1 VQRLVDAQLSL
12 KEIGDYVGH
21 RHPKSTEI
29 YTKIDIEALR
39 EVAIGDGE
47 ALV

>member
-12 KEIGDYVGH
+12 EVIGDYLGH

-39 EVAIGDGE
+39 EVALGEGE
-47 ALV
+47 AIV